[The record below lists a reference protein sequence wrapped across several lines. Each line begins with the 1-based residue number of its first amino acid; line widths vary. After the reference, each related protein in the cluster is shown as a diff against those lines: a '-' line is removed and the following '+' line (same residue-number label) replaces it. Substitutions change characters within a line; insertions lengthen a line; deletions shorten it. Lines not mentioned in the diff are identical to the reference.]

1 MDEQILLP
9 EGHMKIG
16 AFVITLLGA
25 IFYLGFDAQVDAQP
39 YYQGKTIKLIQG
51 REGGG
56 SGDIR
61 SRAVAPFL
69 TKYIPGNPKI
79 VSEFMPGA
87 GGRKAANYLFNTARP
102 DGLTIGHVSS
112 GIFTSAILGETGVEY
127 DIDKF
132 HWLGATDSAF
142 HYVFLTRKELGL
154 SNIEKLQNYS
164 GLRIGATTMGHTTY
178 TYGRTFAW
186 LLGLKNAR
194 FVLGYGSLEVDVALA
209 QGEVDARS
217 NNTAE
222 VVRRNPAVLKKD
234 GPVDFVA
241 LLKIPREDKEP
252 NFAHVRELDT
262 FVKSERERRFLAL
275 TRATRSVGTPY
286 LLPPATPKELVQILR
301 DAMKKTF
308 QDPEFQKEFTKLTGD
323 DPSPMMPETQTETIR
338 TVPRDAETIELF
350 KLINGNQPLPAR

>member
-1 MDEQILLP
+1 MQTRAL
-9 EGHMKIG
+9 
-16 AFVITLLGA
+16 VA
-25 IFYLGFDAQVDAQP
+25 IWVFSVVSYLGFGAHVYAQP
-39 YYQGKTIKLIQG
+39 YYQGKTIKLLQG
-51 REGGG
+51 REPGG

-79 VSEFMPGA
+79 VSEFMGGA
-87 GGRKAANYLFNTARP
+87 GGRKAANYLYSTARP

-112 GIFTSAILGETGVEY
+112 GIFTSAVLGEMGIEY
-127 DIDKF
+127 ELEKF

-142 HYVFLTRKELGL
+142 HYVFLTRKGLGL
-154 SNIEKLQNYS
+154 SNIEKLQSYS

-186 LLGLKNAR
+186 LLGLKDPK
-194 FVLGYGSLEVDVALA
+194 FVLGYASIEVDVALA

-222 VVRRNPAVLKKD
+222 AVRRNPDVLKKD
-234 GPVDFVA
+234 GPVDFIA
-241 LLKIPREDKEP
+241 ILKIPREDKEP
-252 NFAHVRELDT
+252 NFDHVRELDT

-286 LLPPATPKELVQILR
+286 LLPPATPKELVQILGE
-301 DAMKKTF
+301 AMKKTF
-308 QDPEFQKEFTKLTGD
+308 KDPEFHKEFKKLTGD
-323 DPSPMMPETQTETIR
+323 DPSPMMPETQTEVIR
-338 TVPRDAETIELF
+338 TVPRDKETIDLF
-350 KLINGNQPLPAR
+350 KLVNGPEPLPAR

>member
-1 MDEQILLP
+1 MQTGALVT
-9 EGHMKIG
+9 IG
-16 AFVITLLGA
+16 VLGA
-25 IFYLGFDAQVDAQP
+25 VSYLGFSGHVYGQSP

-51 REGGG
+51 REPGG

-61 SRAVAPFL
+61 SRAVIPFL
-69 TKYIPGNPKI
+69 QKYIPGNPKI

-87 GGRKAANYLFNTARP
+87 GGRKAANFLFTSARP

-112 GIFTSAILGETGVEY
+112 GIFTSAVLGEPGIEY
-127 DIDKF
+127 EVDKF

-142 HYVFLTRKELGL
+142 HYAFMIRKELGL
-154 SNIEKLQNYS
+154 SNIEKLQSYS

-186 LLGLKNAR
+186 LLGLKDPK
-194 FVLGYGSLEVDVALA
+194 FVLGYASLEVDVALA

-222 VVRRNPAVLKKD
+222 VVRRNPDVFKKGD
-234 GPVDFVA
+234 VDFVA
-241 LLKIPREDKEP
+241 ILKIPREDKEP

-286 LLPPATPKELVQILR
+286 LLPPGTPKEQVQILR
-301 DAMKKTF
+301 EAMKKTL
-308 QDPEFQKEFTKLTGD
+308 QDPGFQKEFKKLTGD
-323 DPSPMMPETQTETIR
+323 DPSPLMPETQEEIIR
-338 TVPRDAETIELF
+338 SVPRDAETIELF
-350 KLINGNQPLPAR
+350 KTINGNKPLPPR